1 MTHLSRLRLVEWR
14 ALRAPIAQA
23 VAISFVLSLGD
34 LGAIALFGSQDF
46 QTLPLYLFELMGSYR
61 MDAAAV
67 AALVLL
73 LLSLGLF
80 SVVEFL
86 VVTRHRQGV
95 HHAKH

>member
-1 MTHLSRLRLVEWR
+1 MTEQTSD
-14 ALRAPIAQA
+14 
-23 VAISFVLSLGD
+23 AINV
-34 LGAIALFGSQDF
+34 IVHCKI
-46 QTLPLYLFELMGSYR
+46 YLFELMGSYR

-80 SVVEFL
+80 SVVEYL
-86 VVTRHRQGV
+86 VVTRHRQGA